1 MQLANLHQSRHN
13 TTLLGVVRGAADY
26 YGLEVSTPL
35 LFGLTGHAFLIHIH
49 EALCPS
55 GPYCFPRERFY
66 ALLRHVG
73 LAVTGL
79 GFFGAQSSAGERAE
93 VEAQLRAGLDAG
105 RPGFLCNMEYQLITG
120 YDETGLLTAQPW
132 GPEHAYPQAHLTFGT
147 WEEFGDGIHVD
158 FHLLDAVPPLDRR
171 EAVLA
176 SLAYAQDVWA
186 NPTAHAR
193 GAYGIGPDA
202 YRNWLQAIADGHGP
216 SHGNWWNAVVWAECR
231 SHAAQYVS
239 EVGQL
244 FPAAAVVAEPLSSR
258 YARVADLLDRA
269 SGNELPDA
277 DRVAAVTEAAALDSE
292 ANAGLAE
299 LAAAVAG

>member
-1 MQLANLHQSRHN
+1 MQLANLRQSGHH
-13 TTLLGVVRGAADY
+13 TTLLGVMRGAADY
-26 YGLEVSTPL
+26 YGLEVSTPM
-35 LFGLTGHAFLIHIH
+35 LFGLTGHAFLVHIH

-55 GPYCFPRERFY
+55 GPYCFPRERVY

-73 LAVTGL
+73 LGVTGL
-79 GFFGAQSSAGERAE
+79 GFFGAQSGSGPRAE
-93 VEAQLRAGLDAG
+93 VEAQLRAALDAG

-132 GPEHAYPQAHLTFGT
+132 GPEHAYPPAHLTFGT

-158 FHLLDAVPPLDRR
+158 FHLLDPVPPLDRR
-171 EAVLA
+171 AAVLA
-176 SLAYAQDVWA
+176 SLAYAQDLWA
-186 NPTAHAR
+186 NPAAHAR
-193 GAYGIGPDA
+193 DAYGIGPNA
-202 YRNWLQAIADGHGP
+202 YGNWLQAIAAGHGP

-231 SHAAQYVS
+231 SQAAQYLT

-244 FPAAAVVAEPLSSR
+244 YPAAAAAATTLSGR
-258 YARVADLLDRA
+258 YARVAELLDRA
-269 SGNELPDA
+269 SSKELPDA
-277 DRVAAVTEAAALDSE
+277 DRAAALTEAAAIDAE